1 MLFRSEVSLVAILDA
16 DKEGFL
22 RSETSLVQMIG
33 RTARN
38 VNAQVVL
45 YADSITPSM
54 KRAMDETNRRRTIQ
68 LQYNADN
75 GITPQTIEKE
85 IRSSLERMV
94 GAYKVA
100 AEAVELSEQEL
111 DRAELISM
119 LEKEMLEAAD
129 TLEFEKAARLRDRIK
144 ELREMPEIVKA

>member
-1 MLFRSEVSLVAILDA
+1 
-16 DKEGFL
+16 
-22 RSETSLVQMIG
+22 
-33 RTARN
+33 

-45 YADSITPSM
+45 YADTVTPSM
-54 KRAMDETNRRRTIQ
+54 KRAMDETDRRRTIQ
-68 LQYNADN
+68 LQYNQDN

-129 TLEFEKAARLRDRIK
+129 TLEFEKAARIRDRIK